1 MCVCG
6 FLQSHPTPLFRKSA
20 PKTLLCEKII
30 HRYSFDA
37 PHNKN
42 DTFQGSRAFPRTSRT
57 LQFRRGHNG
66 RPHTSSPAP
75 ASKPWTFPSC
85 SDSTPCAI
93 SFFSRCS
100 QLPGFIFFRRHYPS
114 SLARDFPSALAWRAR
129 NREAP
134 PFSSSITA
142 SHHVIKRSAHPFCVG
157 PKLWPHFYFCLPSS
171 ARTVAKKKH
180 GWPATFPRP
189 FHAHSLRSLRFSCFF
204 PSSSLLVS
212 IIVVEN
218 GQI

>member
-1 MCVCG
+1 MTHRTTKTTH
-6 FLQSHPTPLFRKSA
+6 SKAAALFRALLGHFNFAADTMGA
-20 PKTLLCEKII
+20 PTRRPQLQRPSPGHSHHVPI
-30 HRYSFDA
+30 RR
-37 PHNKN
+37 
-42 DTFQGSRAFPRTSRT
+42 RARF
-57 LQFRRGHNG
+57 H
-66 RPHTSSPAP
+66 SSPVALNYLGL
-75 ASKPWTFPSC
+75 
-85 SDSTPCAI
+85 
-93 SFFSRCS
+93 FFSADIIPPPW
-100 QLPGFIFFRRHYPS
+100 PGI
-114 SLARDFPSALAWRAR
+114 FPSALAWRAR

-171 ARTVAKKKH
+171 ARTVAKKKRVASH
-180 GWPATFPRP
+180 IPAAIPCT
-189 FHAHSLRSLRFSCFF
+189 LRSLRFSCFF